1 MNTYSSAKVV
11 IFHIPEAV
19 WLSTNTEYGTLTFLL
34 PMSIN
39 EKTAFGFPLTF
50 HTPFQILHFLFPS
63 IMEKFKE
70 VLLCSNSPYL
80 PPCKHSYLF
89 SQSFNNFYQNIIPF
103 SNNTCFS
110 NIIGDFPFFYGAFGV
125 YKCDFFFYR
134 II

>member
-50 HTPFQILHFLFPS
+50 HTPF
-63 IMEKFKE
+63 
-70 VLLCSNSPYL
+70 
-80 PPCKHSYLF
+80 
-89 SQSFNNFYQNIIPF
+89 
-103 SNNTCFS
+103 
-110 NIIGDFPFFYGAFGV
+110 
-125 YKCDFFFYR
+125 
-134 II
+134 